1 VSDAITL
8 RTRIE
13 TVDFQRGEAPL
24 RHGFLLYQ
32 DLVHRPMMSPVE
44 LTLRFALFDTD
55 GWDAR
60 IYAFE
65 NDLVGFFSIPPHYG
79 RGIRWYFM
87 VRAKPLRRVDV
98 WFRYGAWIYQDQ
110 DRIGS
115 GLQEIPGN
123 VRSDVRVQIRW
134 RL

>member
-1 VSDAITL
+1 
-8 RTRIE
+8 
-13 TVDFQRGEAPL
+13 
-24 RHGFLLYQ
+24 
-32 DLVHRPMMSPVE
+32 VE

-79 RGIRWYFM
+79 RGIRWYGM
-87 VRAKPLRRVDV
+87 LRTSPMRGVDI
-98 WFRYGAWIYQDQ
+98 WFRYGAWIYRDQ

-115 GLQEIPGN
+115 GLQEVAGN
-123 VRSDVRVQIRW
+123 VRSDIRLQL
-134 RL
+134 RYRF